1 MRLRD
6 KVTLVSGSSRGIGRS
21 IALKLAREGARVAIT
36 YFENQRLAEKVAE
49 AICTGGGQALSVQ
62 LAQESRAS
70 VRAAVRRV
78 HEELGE
84 IEILV
89 NNAAKA
95 QEKPFE
101 QITDEDWCNMM
112 AVNLQGPFVC
122 TQEVIP
128 GMIERGWGRIINISS
143 VGGQWGG
150 FNQVHYAAS
159 KAGLINLTRSL
170 AKIYGP
176 SGINS
181 NAVAVG
187 LVETDMSESELASE
201 AGRRK
206 VAAIPV
212 GRVGKA
218 DEVASVVAF
227 LASDEAGYVN
237 GQTVNVNG
245 GLYFG

>member
-1 MRLRD
+1 MGLKD
-6 KVTLVSGSSRGIGRS
+6 KVALVSGSSRGIGRS
-21 IALKLAREGARVAIT
+21 IALSLARQGAWVAIT
-36 YFENQRLAEKVAE
+36 YLENQHLAEEVAE
-49 AICTGGGQALSVQ
+49 VIRTGGGRTMSVQ
-62 LAQESRAS
+62 LAQESRVS
-70 VRAAVRRV
+70 VQAAFRRV
-78 HEELGE
+78 REELGE

-101 QITDEDWCNMM
+101 QITDEDWGSMM
-112 AVNLQGPFVC
+112 AVNLQGPFIC
-122 TQEVIP
+122 AQEVIP
-128 GMIERGWGRIINISS
+128 GMVKKGWGRVINISS

-176 SGINS
+176 HGVNS

-187 LVETDMSESELASE
+187 LVETDMSEMELASE

-206 VAAIPV
+206 VASIPV
-212 GRVGKA
+212 GRVGKPE
-218 DEVASVVAF
+218 EVASVVAF

-237 GQTVNVNG
+237 GQTINVNG
-245 GLYFG
+245 GMYLG